1 MSVTNRTL
9 GKQIHAAEKEGGIG
23 GVCVCGGGVYMNI
36 EIIKADAVCWFFFL
50 FLECSP
56 HLSHSFT

>member
-1 MSVTNRTL
+1 MSVTNRML

-23 GVCVCGGGVYMNI
+23 GVCGEGGYMNI

-50 FLECSP
+50 FLERSP

>member
-23 GVCVCGGGVYMNI
+23 GVCVYMNI

>member
-9 GKQIHAAEKEGGIG
+9 GKQIHAAEKKGGIG
-23 GVCVCGGGVYMNI
+23 GVCVGGGVYMNI

-50 FLECSP
+50 FLERSP

>member
-1 MSVTNRTL
+1 MSVTNRML

-23 GVCVCGGGVYMNI
+23 GGGGYMNI

-50 FLECSP
+50 FLERSP